1 MFMQLLLAPLVDLR
15 PNGWNPNRMDA
26 KHFEA
31 EVQSILAFGFVDPIT
46 VRTLPADASLYEIV
60 DGEHRFKGL
69 NHVIEGVRDG
79 RYRIVDDAVY
89 DEETGW
95 RHPNGALL
103 GPDEGVPTL
112 RPYVDNGTVPVV
124 HLGTVS
130 EAEARRLTLVLNE
143 TRGKTTP
150 SDMAAL
156 LDEIEALVGVEV
168 AITGLPLS
176 RDEADDLLDL
186 ARREFDT
193 LPETG
198 GHAHGSRSG
207 GRSDDG
213 EDDEDAFV
221 HRFRVALGDD
231 GLAAVRAARSH
242 IEQGVESGKL
252 PALPSTPDEAWGELL
267 VRLAMS
273 YLDTHGLVEAS
284 ES

>member
-26 KHFEA
+26 KHFAA
-31 EVQSILAFGFVDPIT
+31 EVASILAFGFVDPIT
-46 VRTLPADASLYEIV
+46 VRTHPTDASLFEIV
-60 DGEHRFKGL
+60 DGEHRYKGL
-69 NHVIEGVRDG
+69 NHVIDGVRDG
-79 RYRIVDDAVY
+79 RYRIVHDAVY

-95 RHPNGALL
+95 RHPSGALL
-103 GPDEGVPTL
+103 GEDEGVPTL

-124 HLGTVS
+124 HLGAVS

-143 TRGKTTP
+143 TRGSTTP
-150 SDMAAL
+150 SDLAAA
-156 LDEIEALVGVEV
+156 LDEIETLVGIDV

-198 GHAHGSRSG
+198 HAHGSRSG
-207 GRSDDG
+207 SGADDG
-213 EDDEDAFV
+213 EDEEEDAFV

-231 GLAAVRAARSH
+231 GLAAVRAALAD
-242 IEQGVESGKL
+242 IEKGVEAGRL
-252 PALPSTPDEAWGELL
+252 PALPSTPDEKWGELL

-273 YLDTHGLVEAS
+273 YLDTHGLVES
-284 ES
+284 SGD